1 MDFQRIVVWVVFCFS
16 LVLLWDRWEVAHGHK
31 PMFFP
36 APAPAVAAS
45 ASKTSPPAAIA
56 SLPSVPAGSVPGR
69 VPGAE
74 SSADSSS
81 AVPVKPVEIVTD
93 VLRIDI
99 DPQGGSIVRAVL
111 RKENRATNWK
121 AEGLAGFISGQKP
134 GPKSHELL
142 FDHSTEREY
151 EGQTGLIGGDAFP
164 NHRNTRFTVLPG
176 PTALASGEKT
186 LQVVLEG
193 RSGGVMLRKTFVFQR
208 AHYDVQVQQEVK
220 NLGPKPISPSL
231 YLQLVRDNGTTGE
244 EGSFYKTYTG
254 PATYTDQDHYRKIPF
269 KKIAEND
276 ATVPPP
282 ATNGWVAMVQHYFL
296 TAWIPQGT
304 MRREFY
310 VRALSDRL
318 FAVGTL
324 FPLGTI
330 APGASVTRDAI
341 LYVGP
346 QDHRELATLAPGLER
361 VEDYGWLDPIAKPL
375 FWLLTSLHRLVGNWG
390 WAIVALTLLIKL
402 AFYPLSAAGYK
413 SMAKMKEL
421 APRMQRL
428 KEQFG
433 EDKQKLQ
440 LAMME
445 LYKKEKVN
453 PLGGC
458 LPIMVQIPVFI
469 ALYWVLLGSVEM
481 RNAPWILWIHDLAT
495 PDPWFVLP
503 VVMMCTS
510 WIQFRLQ
517 PTPPDPVQARMMMIM
532 PFAFG
537 IMFFFFPAGLVLY
550 YVLNNG
556 LSILQQWR
564 INQVIA
570 RAKRVAA

>member
-1 MDFQRIVVWVVFCFS
+1 MDFQRILVWVVFCFS

-36 APAPAVAAS
+36 VPTQAAAGAGAAGGAAGGAV
-45 ASKTSPPAAIA
+45 PAAGA
-56 SLPSVPAGSVPGR
+56 AAGAQPGT
-69 VPGAE
+69 VPGADAGA
-74 SSADSSS
+74 SGA
-81 AVPVKPVEIVTD
+81 APVKPVEIVTD

-99 DPQGGSIVRAVL
+99 DPQGGTIVRAVL
-111 RKENRATNWK
+111 RKQHRATNWK
-121 AEGLAGFISGQKP
+121 AQGLAGFISGQKP
-134 GPKSHELL
+134 GPKTHEVL
-142 FDHSTEREY
+142 FDHSADREY
-151 EGQTGLIGGDAFP
+151 EGQTGLIGGDGFP

-176 PTALASGEKT
+176 PTT
-186 LQVVLEG
+186 LENGQDTLRVVLEG
-193 RSGGVMLRKTFVFQR
+193 QSGGVMLRKTFVFR
-208 AHYDVQVQQEVK
+208 RGHYDVNVQQEVK
-220 NLGPKPISPSL
+220 NVGDKAVTPSL

-254 PATYTDQDHYRKIPF
+254 PATYTNEDHYRKIPF
-269 KKIAEND
+269 KKIAESD
-276 ATVPPP
+276 VTLPP
-282 ATNGWVAMVQHYFL
+282 AAKDGWVAMVQHYFL
-296 TAWIPQGT
+296 TAWIPQGS
-304 MRREFY
+304 MQREFY

-318 FAVGTL
+318 FSVGTI

-346 QDHRELATLAPGLER
+346 QDHRELAALAPGLER

-375 FWLLTSLHRLVGNWG
+375 FWLLSALHRVVGNWG
-390 WAIVALTLLIKL
+390 WAIVALTMLIKL

-428 KEQFG
+428 KEQCG

-445 LYKKEKVN
+445 LYKQEKVN

-503 VVMMCTS
+503 AIMMATS
-510 WIQFRLQ
+510 WIQYRLQ

-537 IMFFFFPAGLVLY
+537 VMFFFFPSGLVLY

-570 RAKRVAA
+570 RSKKAAA